1 MTPGNKLSGI
11 SEMPGNPR
19 AIIAEAERQFPVGIV
34 IRVPPNGIGTRYTLM
49 TKWLDAR
56 ESQVCTR
63 LSAGAKEIRTL
74 RLTLNAGVPRGATL
88 VPRTTS
94 SFGVGPS

>member
-49 TKWLDAR
+49 TKWLDDR

-63 LSAGAKEIRTL
+63 LSAGGIQIRTFSPT
-74 RLTLNAGVPRGATL
+74 RKRA
-88 VPRTTS
+88 
-94 SFGVGPS
+94 PSAEYE

>member
-1 MTPGNKLSGI
+1 
-11 SEMPGNPR
+11 MPGNPR

-49 TKWLDAR
+49 TKWLDDR

-63 LSAGAKEIRTL
+63 LSAGGIQIRTFSPT
-74 RLTLNAGVPRGATL
+74 RKRA
-88 VPRTTS
+88 
-94 SFGVGPS
+94 PSAEYE